1 MYGPINYEDI
11 PNIKYEENMTEYEA
25 LLYCTRLIYDTYGCT
40 DPGDRHYTETEDV
53 YFRAAMKNIIDT
65 ADTTNA

>member
-1 MYGPINYEDI
+1 
-11 PNIKYEENMTEYEA
+11 MTEYEA